1 MEAVRFGII
10 GLGTIARK
18 FAAALA
24 LAEGVELAAV
34 AARDASRADLFAK
47 EFGAKRAYGSYLDL
61 IRDVNVDVVYIALT
75 HNFHF
80 EYAKLCVE
88 AGKAVIC
95 EKPFFTNQAEAE
107 VLVKLAQ
114 DTKVL
119 MMEAM
124 WTRCLPAFQQAKS
137 WVKNRKIGEVK
148 LIQASFSFNATSLG
162 PSHRLFDPALAGG
175 SLWDAGVYPIEFAT
189 GILDEKPTTVKGIAR
204 IGETGVDTQVAMLLG
219 WDSGALATLSCGVT
233 VKTSPDAYIYGTN
246 GHIVV
251 DNFLGTHMTERYDA
265 KGVLVER
272 FEEMFENGFVYQ
284 ILHFADLFRGKK
296 TESDWIPLRDTVV
309 CAWIFDTLREQF

>member
-1 MEAVRFGII
+1 MNMETVRFGII

-47 EFGAKRAYGSYLDL
+47 EFGAKRAYGNYLDL
-61 IRDVNVDVVYIALT
+61 IKDADVDVVYIALT

-88 AGKAVIC
+88 AGKGVIC

-107 VLVKLAQ
+107 VLVKLAR

-124 WTRCLPAFQQAKS
+124 WTRCLPAFQQAKA
-137 WVKNRKIGEVK
+137 WVKGLPKSYIDR
-148 LIQASFSFNATSLG
+148 FF
-162 PSHRLFDPALAGG
+162 
-175 SLWDAGVYPIEFAT
+175 
-189 GILDEKPTTVKGIAR
+189 IA
-204 IGETGVDTQVAMLLG
+204 I
-219 WDSGALATLSCGVT
+219 
-233 VKTSPDAYIYGTN
+233 
-246 GHIVV
+246 
-251 DNFLGTHMTERYDA
+251 
-265 KGVLVER
+265 
-272 FEEMFENGFVYQ
+272 
-284 ILHFADLFRGKK
+284 
-296 TESDWIPLRDTVV
+296 
-309 CAWIFDTLREQF
+309 AWI